1 MADNGTTVLGWMLRQ
16 RRGIVDPQSTAAEI
30 GLSASTLSRIE
41 RGETPTVDNL
51 VAVCDWLGLDVGR
64 AVRQLLS
71 PMPDEGGKD
80 PAP

>member
-1 MADNGTTVLGWMLRQ
+1 MGDNGTTVLGWMLRQ
-16 RRGIVDPQSTAAEI
+16 RRGIANMRSTAAEV
-30 GLSASTLSRIE
+30 GLSESTLSRIE
-41 RGETPTVDNL
+41 RGETPSTDAF